1 MSVNEDYAGGSY
13 KSNGELESDIENLEN
28 EVSGLKAEI
37 SELKELIRQ
46 MMDLNVNRVDLV
58 QTSEVVQTLATWVN
72 EDEG

>member
-13 KSNGELESDIENLEN
+13 KSNGELESDIETLRD
-28 EVSGLKAEI
+28 EVSGLGAEI